1 MMDESKLTNFQRRQ
15 LQDNMKSKSYL
26 LNDIVIYVLYAL

>member
-15 LQDNMKSKSYL
+15 LQDNMKSESYL
-26 LNDIVIYVLYAL
+26 PNDIVIYVLYAL